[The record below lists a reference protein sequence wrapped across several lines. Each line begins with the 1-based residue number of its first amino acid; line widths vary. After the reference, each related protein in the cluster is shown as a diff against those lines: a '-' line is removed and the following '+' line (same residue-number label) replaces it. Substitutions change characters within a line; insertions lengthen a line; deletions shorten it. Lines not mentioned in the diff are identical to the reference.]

1 MDEVRKRDREGSVP
15 AVGVVTVPKLAR
27 QHLARLA
34 EKLISGSDDLQDLKD
49 MAASIALNPDLRK
62 RVAFL
67 IRDFCSDHMRPEIK
81 KFSGL
86 MELKLL
92 KHDPARGEG
101 WKSSGDSSHHLER
114 ISFIAAELEK
124 AIEAGKRVGL
134 KAADLANHAM
144 MLADIA
150 GDLED
155 V

>member
-1 MDEVRKRDREGSVP
+1 MDEVKKRDREGSVP

-27 QHLARLA
+27 QHLSRLA
-34 EKLISGSDDLQDLKD
+34 EKLISGSNYLQDLKD
-49 MAASIALNPDLRK
+49 MATTLASNPDLRK

-67 IRDFCSDHMRPEIK
+67 IRDFCSDRMRPEIK
-81 KFSGL
+81 KFAGL

-92 KHDPARGEG
+92 KHDPARGES
-101 WKSSGDSSHHLER
+101 WKSGGDSEHHLER
-114 ISFIAAELEK
+114 ISFISVELEK
-124 AIEAGKRVGL
+124 AVEARDRVGL

>member
-1 MDEVRKRDREGSVP
+1 MDETRRKEREGSVP

-27 QHLARLA
+27 QHLSRLA
-34 EKLISGSDDLQDLKD
+34 EKLISGSNDLQDLKD
-49 MAASIALNPDLRK
+49 MATSIASNPDLRK

-67 IRDFCSDHMRPEIK
+67 VRDFCSDHMRPEIK
-81 KFSGL
+81 KFAGL
-86 MELKLL
+86 MEMKLL
-92 KHDPARGEG
+92 KHDPMRGES
-101 WKSSGDSSHHLER
+101 WKLGPTNNMER
-114 ISFIAAELEK
+114 IKAIVQELET
-124 AIEAGKRVGL
+124 AVSEGKRIGI